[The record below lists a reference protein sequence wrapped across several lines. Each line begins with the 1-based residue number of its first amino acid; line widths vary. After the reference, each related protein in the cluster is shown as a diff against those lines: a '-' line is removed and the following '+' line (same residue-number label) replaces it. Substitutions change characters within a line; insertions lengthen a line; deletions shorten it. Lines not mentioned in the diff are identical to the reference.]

1 MWLFPQNFWIW
12 WSLSGFMLACEGV
25 RGVRARW
32 GPHFSA
38 RSLSRGVRRVPLP
51 PGAPPG
57 RQTSLR
63 GVRWV
68 PPVLGT
74 PFGRQTSPWG
84 VRGVPLALGA
94 PFGRQPSPHQVRG
107 VRVCPGDHLC
117 VLYQRPRWARARM
130 CRVKIRGEFVLGHG
144 TFVVLPT
151 IVWWGTMGSVL
162 GGRFNLTSL
171 D

>member
-1 MWLFPQNFWIW
+1 MLWLFPQNFWIW

-68 PPVLGT
+68 PSVLGT

-94 PFGRQPSPHQVRG
+94 
-107 VRVCPGDHLC
+107 GDLLFA
-117 VLYQRPRWARARM
+117 LYQRPRWARARM
-130 CRVKIRGEFVLGHG
+130 CRVKIRGELALGHG

-151 IVWWGTMGSVL
+151 IVWWGTVGSVL
-162 GGRFNLTSL
+162 GGRFNLNSL